1 MQGDRVVLGGVM
13 RGRTAGMDVLR
24 EDFRAYDFMIMLR
37 AWMFSGPSEGWRT
50 VWMSCGEID

>member
-1 MQGDRVVLGGVM
+1 VVLGGVM